1 MSTHT
6 QTPPGEVTL
15 TLREIDLELLALDLT
30 SCTRCVGTLAN
41 MEKAIE
47 TLQQVLHVTGFDV
60 RVQKMLIASEEQ
72 ARQYHFVTS
81 PTLRINGHD
90 IVFETLESACDS
102 CTDQCGCPEGTRCRV
117 WRYQGLE
124 YTEAPVGLIVEAIL
138 RTIYSSHTQAASA
151 FVGYASV
158 PENLQRV
165 FASRSSRESTTAS
178 SCCAPAEQETCCAPA
193 AKSACCGTAETPTCG
208 CQ

>member
-1 MSTHT
+1 MSTHS
-6 QTPPGEVTL
+6 QTLPGEAAP

-41 MEKAIE
+41 MEKAIGI
-47 TLQQVLHVTGFDV
+47 LQQVLQVTGFAV
-60 RVQKMLIASEEQ
+60 HVQKRLITSEDQ

-81 PTLRINGHD
+81 PTLRINGQD
-90 IVFETLESACDS
+90 IALETLESACDS
-102 CTDQCGCPEGTRCRV
+102 CTEQCGCPAGTRCRV

-124 YTEAPVGLIVEAIL
+124 YTEAPVGLIVEAVL
-138 RTIYSSHTQAASA
+138 HTIYSSQTQAASA
-151 FVGYASV
+151 SVGYTGV

-165 FASRSSRESTTAS
+165 FVSRAAEESPTAS
-178 SCCAPAEQETCCAPA
+178 ACCTPATQEACCEPA
-193 AKSACCGTAETPTCG
+193 AKSACCGTVETPTCG

>member
-1 MSTHT
+1 MSTN
-6 QTPPGEVTL
+6 TL
-15 TLREIDLELLALDLT
+15 TPSSAVAPPLREIDLALLALDLT

-41 MEKAIE
+41 MEQAIR
-47 TLQQVLHVTGFDV
+47 TIQQVLQVTGSDV
-60 RVQKMLIASEEQ
+60 RVQKILIESEAQ

-81 PTLRINGHD
+81 PTMRINGRD
-90 IVFETLESACDS
+90 IAVESLESSCDS

-124 YTEAPVGLIVEAIL
+124 YTEAPVGLIVDTIL
-138 RTIYSSHTQAASA
+138 RELYSSYTPVASDP
-151 FVGYASV
+151 VVYAGV

-165 FASRSSRESTTAS
+165 FASRAAKDSMTPSP
-178 SCCAPAEQETCCAPA
+178 CCAPAKQEACCAPSV
-193 AKSACCGTAETPTCG
+193 KSACCGPVETNTCG